1 MNDHRH
7 PFFFRPLVCTIGWLI
22 IFCCYLL
29 IKGKSI
35 YPAKLA
41 LAEGMFLAG
50 AVILVAV
57 QSMRKK
63 EFDWLDCIIGVPII
77 GLTIGGGI
85 LIGIKGL

>member
-1 MNDHRH
+1 M
-7 PFFFRPLVCTIGWLI
+7 
-22 IFCCYLL
+22 
-29 IKGKSI
+29 
-35 YPAKLA
+35 
-41 LAEGMFLAG
+41 AG